1 LPLPE
6 KDLIEKVIAMETI
19 AARLAAVRERIA
31 SAARHAGR
39 QPEEIALV
47 GVSKTQPP
55 ELVREALDA
64 GLRDFGENRVQEAEE
79 KITALA
85 DARAQIT
92 WHLIGHLQRNKA
104 KKAAALVDIVHS
116 LDNLRLAE
124 SLDRALE
131 ELSQNKEQR
140 TKNKRAGAENREP
153 TAAPSPL
160 HSFTPSPLP
169 VLLQVNVSGEA
180 SKEGFA
186 LAGWEERPAALD
198 AFLADVVA
206 LLALPQLRVRGL
218 MTIAPWGSDP
228 EAARPTFRSARR
240 LRDLL
245 AQRFPQADW
254 SALSMGMSD
263 DYAVAIE
270 EGSTIVRVGRAIFGE
285 RGVIGN

>member
-1 LPLPE
+1 LPLLE

-31 SAARHAGR
+31 TAARHAGR
-39 QPEEIALV
+39 QPEEITLV

-79 KITALA
+79 KITALV

-124 SLDRALE
+124 SLDRA
-131 ELSQNKEQR
+131 
-140 TKNKRAGAENREP
+140 AEDRRSRIEDGGSKIEGGDP
-153 TAAPSPL
+153 PSSILYPQ
-160 HSFTPSPLP
+160 SLP

-228 EAARPTFRSARR
+228 EATRPTFRSARR

-270 EGSTIVRVGRAIFGE
+270 EGATIVRVGRAIFGE

>member
-1 LPLPE
+1 
-6 KDLIEKVIAMETI
+6 
-19 AARLAAVRERIA
+19 
-31 SAARHAGR
+31 
-39 QPEEIALV
+39 
-47 GVSKTQPP
+47 
-55 ELVREALDA
+55 
-64 GLRDFGENRVQEAEE
+64 
-79 KITALA
+79 
-85 DARAQIT
+85 
-92 WHLIGHLQRNKA
+92 
-104 KKAAALVDIVHS
+104 
-116 LDNLRLAE
+116 
-124 SLDRALE
+124 
-131 ELSQNKEQR
+131 
-140 TKNKRAGAENREP
+140 
-153 TAAPSPL
+153 
-160 HSFTPSPLP
+160 